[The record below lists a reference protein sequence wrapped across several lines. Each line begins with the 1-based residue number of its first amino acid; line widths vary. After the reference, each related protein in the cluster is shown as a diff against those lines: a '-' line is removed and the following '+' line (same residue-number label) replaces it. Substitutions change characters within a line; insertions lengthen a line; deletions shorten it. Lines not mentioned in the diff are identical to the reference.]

1 MAKRLKKIK
10 RDHRIQNG
18 VGVLLESIAEIP
30 EIKRIIPG
38 IISRG
43 GRLTT
48 MQPTAYLKVQ
58 RKTISG
64 LKLLAHT
71 DEAIQEIFLVI
82 AKDKR
87 DDVWK
92 EIENL
97 QRRKQ

>member
-10 RDHRIQNG
+10 RDHRILKG
-18 VGVLLESIAEIP
+18 VNVLLENIAEIP
-30 EIKRIIPG
+30 EIKRVIPG

-48 MQPTAYLKVQ
+48 MQPTAYLKIQ
-58 RKTISG
+58 RKTPSG

-71 DEAIQEIFLVI
+71 DEAIQEIFLVV

-87 DDVWK
+87 DNVRK
-92 EIENL
+92 KIEEL
-97 QRRKQ
+97 KKG